1 MPVRL
6 DGGFTGH
13 CCFGH
18 FMGVPSDLIHPL
30 PSFNLNIV
38 MINSFELVLS
48 DYCLVNLVCLLF

>member
-38 MINSFELVLS
+38 IINSFELVLS
-48 DYCLVNLVCLLF
+48 DYCLVKLV